1 MWLKQRDTSLL
12 TSDLVDLDPF
22 INIEKPQFPNIHAHY
37 PLDDRTCTSE
47 SALHVPMHPALSNFL
62 DLTQHN
68 LEQEAEFKHDYTKAN
83 HDYGNRLN
91 PQKLV
96 QIQAC
101 LYNTLFQWRQFAA
114 AHNMTNWAA
123 CGGSAVTAKCFGAMN
138 YWDDDIDITLDDC
151 TTLDELWQKGKDVA
165 QVYPHIRK
173 EEYHREA
180 SNQVFEGRLVT
191 PNLILLKGSI
201 CCHWFKLKT
210 ISQCESRLRP
220 EPEDISGIDI
230 ECMRPAHLA
239 TTLKAEPEAK
249 VASGWQDYDFS
260 QGGIDDVMFGPTK
273 MQLMPEP
280 ILSKYILARYG
291 KRDACSYPFA
301 SGQDEP
307 ISKSPRDDSL
317 PEEQKYLPTIR
328 EYSMD
333 YAMEMWYT
341 SKAKRES
348 WLRQAGNKRQQEL
361 TQEFPNLDRVEID
374 NEISKTGCHI
384 NNRTLKVV
392 GFNAKRGA
400 NWMKFA
406 NLMESEHPDVL
417 ILNGM
422 DIGMA
427 RSGNAHTTRRL
438 AHALKMNYAF
448 GVEYVELTRGTKEEQ
463 EATAGK
469 RNALGLHGNA
479 ILTKC
484 FIGNDAIIIRDPID
498 SDDFSS
504 ESDEIRLGGRMGL
517 FARIKDGES
526 HYIVGSVHKLA
537 ETKRNQAS
545 IQKYISKPVKGLL
558 GTTVQGGFPRTL
570 CQWIGLQNVDNPK
583 HFTFPASCGT
593 KPDFGNRREDN
604 ICASMQVV
612 GEDQVI
618 APCYES
624 EMISDHG
631 IVSVLLQA
639 K

>member
-1 MWLKQRDTSLL
+1 MWLNQRDASFLPSNL
-12 TSDLVDLDPF
+12 IEVDPF
-22 INIEKPQFPNIHAHY
+22 IGIEKPHFQNIHAHY
-37 PLDDRTCTSE
+37 PLDDRTCKSD
-47 SALHVPMHPALSNFL
+47 LLQVPMPRALLNFL

-68 LEQEAEFKHDYTKAN
+68 LEQEAEFKHDYTRAN
-83 HDYGNRLN
+83 HDYGNRLS

-101 LYNTLFQWRQFAA
+101 IYNTLHHWRQFAA

-123 CGGSAVTAKCFGAMN
+123 CGGSAVQAKCFGAMN

-151 TTLDELWQKGKDVA
+151 TKLDELWQNGQDVA

-173 EEYHREA
+173 QEYHREA

-210 ISQCESRLRP
+210 IAQCESGLRP

-301 SGQDEP
+301 SGQEEP
-307 ISKSPRDDSL
+307 ISNSARDDNL
-317 PEEQKYLPTIR
+317 PEERKYLPTIR

-333 YAMEMWYT
+333 DAMEMWYT
-341 SKAKRES
+341 PKAKRES
-348 WLRQAGNKRQQEL
+348 WLRQARNNGPQKL
-361 TQEFPNLDRVEID
+361 TQEFPNIDRVEID
-374 NEISKTGCHI
+374 NEMSETGCTIH
-384 NNRTLKVV
+384 NRTLKVI
-392 GFNAKRGA
+392 GFNAQRGA
-400 NWMKFA
+400 NWFQFA
-406 NLMESEHPDVL
+406 NLMESEHPDVI

-422 DIGMA
+422 DVGMA

-463 EATAGK
+463 QATAGK

-498 SDDFSS
+498 SDVFSS

-526 HYIVGSVHKLA
+526 HYVIGSVHQLT
-537 ETKRNQAS
+537 ETKTNRAS
-545 IQKYISKPVKGLL
+545 IQTYISKPVKGLL
-558 GTTVQGGFPRTL
+558 GTIVQGGFSRTT
-570 CQWIGLQNVDNPK
+570 CQWIGLQNIDNPK
-583 HFTFPASCGT
+583 HVNFPASCGT
-593 KPDFGNRREDN
+593 KPDLGSRREDN
-604 ICASMQVV
+604 ICANMQAI

-631 IVSVLLQA
+631 IVSVLLHA